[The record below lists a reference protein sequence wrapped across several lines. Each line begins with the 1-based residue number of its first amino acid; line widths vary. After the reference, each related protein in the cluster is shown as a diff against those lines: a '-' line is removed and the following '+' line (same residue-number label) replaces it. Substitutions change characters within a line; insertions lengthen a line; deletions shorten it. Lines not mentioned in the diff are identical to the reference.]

1 MEAWRR
7 IDLLMT
13 MDATSGDGV
22 LGVVR
27 DAAIVRDGARIVYA
41 GPDAG
46 APAAAIE
53 RDASGCVALPGLV
66 DPHTHSVWAGSR
78 SAEFRERL
86 AGATYAEILERGG
99 GILSTVAATRAASE
113 EALTEWA
120 ARRLARM
127 AARGVAVVEVKSGY
141 GLTPA
146 DEARMLRVAVA
157 AGDRAGVAVVPTFL
171 GAHTVPAEHRARR
184 DAYVAQI
191 IEEQLPAVVGVAR
204 FVDAYVDRGAF
215 TLEEGVAVLAAG
227 RALGLGVRVH
237 AEQVA
242 YTGIAEAAARL
253 GARSADHLER
263 LDAAG
268 AAAMG
273 EAGTIAVL
281 LPGAMLYL
289 RDTAPPIGLLRA
301 HGVRMAVGTDLNPGS
316 SPVDDLWTCATLA
329 CVTMGLTVEEA
340 LLGITA
346 VAADSLDLP
355 EHGRIRVGGPASAL
369 LVRPP
374 PGEPA
379 DPGVLIQHLGGPEV
393 VARWTAPAELRA
405 AISA

>member
-1 MEAWRR
+1 VEAWRR

-13 MDATSGDGV
+13 MDASSGDGP
-22 LGVVR
+22 LGLVR
-27 DAAIVRDGARIVYA
+27 DAAVVRDGDRIVYV

-113 EALTEWA
+113 EALTAWA
-120 ARRLARM
+120 AHRLARM
-127 AARGVAVVEVKSGY
+127 ANRGVAVVEVKSGY
-141 GLTPA
+141 GLTPG

-157 AGDRAGVAVVPTFL
+157 AGARAGVLVVPTFL
-171 GAHTVPAEHRARR
+171 GAHTIPAEHRARR
-184 DAYVAQI
+184 DSYVAQI
-191 IEEQLPAVVGVAR
+191 IEEQLPAVVGVAQ

-237 AEQVA
+237 AEQVG

-289 RDTAPPIGLLRA
+289 HDTAPPIHLLRA

-346 VAADSLDLP
+346 VAADSLNLP
-355 EHGRIRVGGPASAL
+355 EHGRLRVGGVASAL

-393 VARWTAPAELRA
+393 VARWAAPTGRRA